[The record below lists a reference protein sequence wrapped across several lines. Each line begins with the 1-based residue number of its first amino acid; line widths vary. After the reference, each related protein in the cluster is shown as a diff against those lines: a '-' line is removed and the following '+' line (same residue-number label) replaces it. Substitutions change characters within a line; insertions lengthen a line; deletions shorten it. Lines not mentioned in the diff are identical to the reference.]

1 MLSSQAAE
9 VLVSDPA
16 FRSHMLTDDD
26 EGASGAHVQD
36 RLAAGP
42 HGSSSIR
49 STTPVEAAWTPE
61 SLAYECNQRLECTLD
76 MTGRAPHAQ
85 ASIARALPAQVPSPP
100 ANIESVASMCVDWVS
115 NTERNW
121 HQVSRQIKTAVCE
134 ERKKIRNAIVDH
146 IRGDISSP
154 NGPRLREL
162 PAPVPR
168 VFMSPARNRALPD
181 SSSTS
186 PQARASRQEITLNTT
201 CLSSSTST
209 DSCSDSPPT
218 HPHVQTPMVLTQHI
232 SEVVGEAGEESAE
245 EGKEADAG
253 GRLSK
258 SKPVARRLQV
268 EQDADVPP
276 SPLQMQ
282 AGPCLVEAVRDPAQ
296 DGAQGGETEDPSI
309 LVITKA
315 SLQTVRLACLRVTAH
330 SPFARFVLHLLS
342 CSRAAAFSLMPR
354 PLQPTALR
362 FDDSWWLSQLT
373 ERDIDAISGRVK
385 QKAAAKAAA
394 EFSEEL
400 RAPCPLEDE
409 EIIDV
414 TEGGEEEQGLPH
426 RGQAVPDSDSGSP
439 TGGAGS
445 GGSNLDPIEPHPHSV
460 KLGEKLFAL
469 VWQPSGPGPA
479 RGTREGKCKGACE
492 EQEGVAAEASTD
504 AARALASGTRG
515 PGDGGPGDGGTGSSE
530 AELKEGAQM
539 EQEPEASSGQLDST
553 SPRSPH
559 RADSQADQHVVVEL
573 QSGGADFVAF

>member
-1 MLSSQAAE
+1 
-9 VLVSDPA
+9 
-16 FRSHMLTDDD
+16 MLTDDD

-121 HQVSRQIKTAVCE
+121 HQVSRQMKTAVCE

-315 SLQTVRLACLRVTAH
+315 SLQT
-330 SPFARFVLHLLS
+330 
-342 CSRAAAFSLMPR
+342 
-354 PLQPTALR
+354 PTALR

-479 RGTREGKCKGACE
+479 RGAREGKCKGACE